1 MLHFIISSPQAE
13 SRGRYPGRRDILP
26 LMRTRLLALDID
38 GTLLDPYG
46 SLTDAARGA
55 VAAARHAGLA
65 VVLCTGRRFRTALP
79 IARALELAGPIVVNN
94 GALVKD
100 LASSRTLHHH
110 YLPGAV
116 YPEVLALARSV
127 GPPLVYVDAYPEQTD
142 FLTERAAH
150 AHPFQREYLRD
161 HGAHCREV
169 EDLAAEGRSDVIM
182 ASLMADAEALGVLRS
197 RAADALGS
205 RVHTHV
211 IQNKNYQ
218 GAILEFLS
226 PQSGKWAALA
236 RVAEQAGIAPEAI
249 AAVGDD
255 VSDVEMLSRA
265 GFGIAMGNAVESAKA
280 AASFIAR
287 SNAEGGVVEAI
298 ERVLL
303 GL

>member
-1 MLHFIISSPQAE
+1 
-13 SRGRYPGRRDILP
+13 
-26 LMRTRLLALDID
+26 MRTRLLALDID

-46 SLTDAARGA
+46 ALTNAAREA
-55 VAAARHAGLA
+55 VAAARGAGLA

-100 LASSRTLHHH
+100 LASSRTLHHR
-110 YLPGAV
+110 YLPAAV

-127 GPPLVYVDAYPEQTD
+127 GPPLVYVDAYPEQID
-142 FLTERAAH
+142 FLTERSEH

-161 HGAHCREV
+161 HGAHCRVV
-169 EDLAAEGRSDVIM
+169 EDIADSAREDMIM
-182 ASLMADAEALGVLRS
+182 ASLMADAASLAALRERAQEALG
-197 RAADALGS
+197 A

-218 GAILEFLS
+218 GEILEFLS
-226 PQSGKWAALA
+226 PASGKWAALA
-236 RVAEQAGIAPEAI
+236 RVAAEAGIAPEAI

-255 VSDVEMLSRA
+255 VSDVEMLRRA
-265 GFGIAMGNAVESAKA
+265 GFGIAMGNAVASARDA
-280 AASFIAR
+280 AGFVAR
-287 SNAEGGVVEAI
+287 SNAEGGIVDAI

-303 GL
+303 SL

>member
-1 MLHFIISSPQAE
+1 
-13 SRGRYPGRRDILP
+13 
-26 LMRTRLLALDID
+26 MRPRLLALDID

-46 SLTDAARGA
+46 ALTDAAREA
-55 VAAARHAGLA
+55 VAAARRAGLE

-79 IARALELAGPIVVNN
+79 IARALGLAGSIVVNN

-100 LASSRTLHHH
+100 LASSRTLHHR
-110 YLPGAV
+110 YLPAEV

-142 FLTERAAH
+142 FLTERSEH

-161 HGAHCREV
+161 HGAHCRVV
-169 EDLAAEGRSDVIM
+169 EDLAESAREDVIM
-182 ASLMADAEALGVLRS
+182 ASLMADAATLGALRERAREALG
-197 RAADALGS
+197 A

-218 GAILEFLS
+218 GEILEFLS
-226 PQSGKWAALA
+226 PASGKWAALA
-236 RVAEQAGIAPEAI
+236 HVAAQAGIAPEEI

-255 VSDVEMLSRA
+255 VSDVEMLRRA
-265 GFGIAMGNAVESAKA
+265 GFGIAMGNAVASAREA
-280 AASFIAR
+280 ARFIAR
-287 SNAEGGVVEAI
+287 SNAEGGIVDAI

>member
-1 MLHFIISSPQAE
+1 
-13 SRGRYPGRRDILP
+13 
-26 LMRTRLLALDID
+26 MRTRLLALDID

-46 SLTDAARGA
+46 GLTDAAREA
-55 VAAARHAGLA
+55 VAAARRAGLA

-79 IARALELAGPIVVNN
+79 VARALELEGPIVVNN

-100 LASSRTLHHH
+100 LASSRTLHHR
-110 YLPGAV
+110 YLPAEV

-142 FLTERAAH
+142 FLTERSEHAH
-150 AHPFQREYLRD
+150 AFQREYLRD
-161 HGAHCREV
+161 HGTHCRVV
-169 EDLAAEGRSDVIM
+169 EDLATQGRPDVIM
-182 ASLMADAEALGVLRS
+182 ASLMADAEALGVLRA

-226 PQSGKWAALA
+226 PQSGKWSALE
-236 RVAEQAGIAPEAI
+236 RVATQAGISLEEI

-265 GFGIAMGNAVESAKA
+265 GFGIAMGNAVVSARNA
-280 AASFIAR
+280 AGFVVR
-287 SNAEGGVVEAI
+287 SNAEGGIVEAI

>member
-1 MLHFIISSPQAE
+1 LSI
-13 SRGRYPGRRDILP
+13 
-26 LMRTRLLALDID
+26 RLLALDID

-46 SLTDAARGA
+46 GLPDSTREA
-55 VAAARHAGLA
+55 VAAARRAGLL

-79 IARALELAGPIVVNN
+79 IAQTLALDGPIVVNN

-100 LASSRTLHHH
+100 LASARTLHHR
-110 YLPGAV
+110 YLPVEV
-116 YPEVLALARSV
+116 YGEVLALARSV
-127 GPPLVYVDAYPEQTD
+127 GPPLVYVDAYPEVTD
-142 FLTERAAH
+142 FLTERSDQ

-169 EDLAAEGRSDVIM
+169 EDLAAEGRGDVIM
-182 ASLMADAEALGVLRS
+182 ASLMADAETLGALRARAARALGP
-197 RAADALGS
+197 

-218 GAILEFLS
+218 GEILEFLS
-226 PQSGKWAALA
+226 PESGKWSALA

-255 VSDVEMLSRA
+255 VSDVEMLRRA
-265 GFGIAMGNAVESAKA
+265 GFGIAMANAVPAARA
-280 AASFIAR
+280 AAGFVAR
-287 SNAEGGVVEAI
+287 SNAEGGIVEAI

-303 GL
+303 RR